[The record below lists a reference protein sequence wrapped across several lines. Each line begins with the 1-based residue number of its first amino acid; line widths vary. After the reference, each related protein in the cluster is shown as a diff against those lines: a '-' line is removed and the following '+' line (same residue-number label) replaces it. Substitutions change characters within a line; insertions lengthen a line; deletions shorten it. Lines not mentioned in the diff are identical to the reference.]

1 MYLILTPH
9 FRGNIPIDIGG
20 FVMSSRGPV
29 QVPDALGQRLVGK
42 NFPYCVPCDKD
53 GKYLGAVPPVKVAPK
68 PPEKVIVPV
77 EALLP
82 EVPPDLSV
90 ETDEQPVMEP
100 IASGKGKGKGK

>member
-29 QVPDALGQRLVGK
+29 QVPYALGQRLVGK

-68 PPEKVIVPV
+68 LPEKVIVPV
-77 EALLP
+77 EALQ
-82 EVPPDLSV
+82 V
-90 ETDEQPVMEP
+90 ETEEKSVAEDEQPVIEEVVD
-100 IASGKGKGKGK
+100 KKKRK

>member
-77 EALLP
+77 EALQ
-82 EVPPDLSV
+82 V
-90 ETDEQPVMEP
+90 ETEEKSVAEDEQPVIEEVVD
-100 IASGKGKGKGK
+100 KKKRK

>member
-77 EALLP
+77 EALQ
-82 EVPPDLSV
+82 V
-90 ETDEQPVMEP
+90 ETEEKSVAEDEQPVIEEV
-100 IASGKGKGKGK
+100 ADKKKRK

>member
-20 FVMSSRGPV
+20 FVVSSRGPV

-42 NFPYCVPCDKD
+42 NFPYCVPCDGD

-68 PPEKVIVPV
+68 PPEKVIVSV
-77 EALLP
+77 EALKADAP
-82 EVPPDLSV
+82 EEKSV
-90 ETDEQPVMEP
+90 AEDEQPVIEEVTD
-100 IASGKGKGKGK
+100 KKKRK